1 KVNYNPNRCLY
12 KFRWFWDYSGG
23 QLTNFGTHYLDVIQ
37 WALGQDAP
45 LGVFALGGK
54 YAIDDNREIPDT
66 MEVVWEYPGKTL
78 VTLSQYNANNSPG
91 NLRGWEIEFRGTKGT
106 LLIHENQGYEIV
118 PEKVRTKELPALSPV
133 ARKENGEQAR
143 AAMVV
148 GKPFAV
154 KGKSSTN

>member
-1 KVNYNPNRCLY
+1 
-12 KFRWFWDYSGG
+12 
-23 QLTNFGTHYLDVIQ
+23 
-37 WALGQDAP
+37 
-45 LGVFALGGK
+45 
-54 YAIDDNREIPDT
+54 
-66 MEVVWEYPGKTL
+66 
-78 VTLSQYNANNSPG
+78 
-91 NLRGWEIEFRGTKGT
+91 LRGWEIEFRGTKGT

-154 KGKSSTN
+154 KGKSSTNDHTRNFLDCVKMRKPTNCPVAVGHRSTSATLLAKIALRCGRYLTWDGKAERITNDAEANRLLTYEYRAPWRLA